1 LAAFLTNYLS
11 WRYVFFGEVVVMA
24 IILLFTAGMFFVD
37 ASLTSSFVGNINASS
52 LPNNIKTY
60 VQQHSNAGVSIVPA
74 SEVEG
79 YAVSQGASSQDAAQI
94 SATYTSSQLQ
104 ALRISLF
111 ALFAVALI
119 SIAASRNIPEEVT
132 V

>member
-24 IILLFTAGMFFVD
+24 IILLFTAGM
-37 ASLTSSFVGNINASS
+37 SFVGNINASS